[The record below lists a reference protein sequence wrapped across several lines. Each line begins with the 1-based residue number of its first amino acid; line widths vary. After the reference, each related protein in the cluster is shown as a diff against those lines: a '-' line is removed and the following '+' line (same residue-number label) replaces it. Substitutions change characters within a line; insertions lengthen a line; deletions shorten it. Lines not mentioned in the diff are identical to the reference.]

1 MWRAWGIVLLLLSP
15 QDLAPRIVSPDHEF
29 AFQPPMGWVRHVAPG
44 PMLVKFTQPGELKSP
59 AEFTVTH
66 LHLPTPSPLESFK
79 RQTKEVLKEK
89 FPTAKMMDE
98 KDLTIGGRPAYR
110 VSYLNDGIIYFKTCI
125 HRSHIELYMLDAAYP
140 EDQSAKLRPL
150 IESSIATFE
159 IIRQPLSDEEK
170 VLDARTTSLIQAAK
184 LDPQLLAERWFTV
197 HIGARKVGHTRF
209 KQTESEGA
217 YAFETDVRLEFA
229 PGDVDTTTIRGSY
242 SPDGRVQKIDLE
254 ETRNNPKQ
262 KWAFR
267 TTSTIRSGQAK
278 ILRDLDGL
286 KEERSFAVEDGVLL
300 SDVADCMRPVLI
312 GAGKGN
318 YLLKSLSPYA
328 EDWKPEMIDVGGV
341 EDLEFDGKP
350 HRCVLVQAYVGRRK
364 NMTYFY
370 GTDRSL
376 IRAGGHKEKF
386 AIRQTTKE
394 EALKP

>member
-1 MWRAWGIVLLLLSP
+1 
-15 QDLAPRIVSPDHEF
+15 
-29 AFQPPMGWVRHVAPG
+29 
-44 PMLVKFTQPGELKSP
+44 ML
-59 AEFTVTH
+59 
-66 LHLPTPSPLESFK
+66 
-79 RQTKEVLKEK
+79 
-89 FPTAKMMDE
+89 DE

-110 VSYLNDGIIYFKTCI
+110 VSYLNDGTIFFKTCI

-150 IESSIATFE
+150 IEASIATFE
-159 IIRQPLSDEEK
+159 IVRQPLSDEEK
-170 VLDARTTSLIQAAK
+170 LLDARTTSLIQATK
-184 LDPQLLAERWFTV
+184 LDPQLLGERWFTV
-197 HIGARKVGHTRF
+197 HIGNRKVGHTRF
-209 KQTESEGA
+209 KQSESEGA

-262 KWAFR
+262 KWVFR

-278 ILRDLDGL
+278 ITRDLDGV

-318 YLLKSLSPYA
+318 YLLKALSPYA
-328 EDWKPEMIDVGGV
+328 EEWKPEMIDVGGV

-376 IRAGGHKEKF
+376 IRAGGHREKF